1 MSRKFDLD
9 LKKLREEQSLS
20 IFQLADKL
28 NKNVYE
34 IQALENNG
42 HKINEDDLKKISEIF
57 GCSIDELVFGST
69 KNKLEVEDLTTEQIK
84 LVLKIFKEFK
94 RG

>member
-9 LKKLREEQSLS
+9 LKRLREEHGLS

-34 IQALENNG
+34 IQVLENNG
-42 HKINEDDLKKISEIF
+42 HKINEDELKKTSETF

-69 KNKLEVEDLTTEQIK
+69 KNKLDVEGLTAEQIK